1 MKDLAEPAH
10 RALIAEAIRRANWAA
25 TQGPL
30 HLRAGRF
37 VDDRA
42 QPETPSAVSRRA

>member
-10 RALIAEAIRRANWAA
+10 SALIAEAIRRANWAA

-37 VDDRA
+37 VEDRA
-42 QPETPSAVSRRA
+42 PPETPNPASRRA